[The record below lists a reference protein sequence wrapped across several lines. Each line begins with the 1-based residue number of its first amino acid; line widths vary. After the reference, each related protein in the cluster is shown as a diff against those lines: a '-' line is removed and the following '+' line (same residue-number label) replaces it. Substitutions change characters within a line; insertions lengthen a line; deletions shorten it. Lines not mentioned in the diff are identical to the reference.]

1 MVLLLGM
8 KLNVE
13 KIQHIMDKQGLNK
26 TALALKMG
34 VKESWVYE
42 ILAGRQ
48 GKTFE
53 TVRKL
58 SKALQVSE
66 KDLVVGE

>member
-1 MVLLLGM
+1 M
-8 KLNVE
+8 KLNLD
-13 KIQHIMDKQGLNK
+13 KIQKLMDNEGLNK

-48 GKTFE
+48 GKTFA
-53 TVRKL
+53 TVQRIAD
-58 SKALQVSE
+58 ALDVDPR
-66 KDLVVGE
+66 DLIE

>member
-1 MVLLLGM
+1 M
-8 KLNVE
+8 KLNLD
-13 KIQHIMDKQGLNK
+13 KIQKLMNKQGLNK

-48 GKTFE
+48 GKTFATLE
-53 TVRKL
+53 KIAD
-58 SKALQVSE
+58 ALGVDP
-66 KDLVVGE
+66 KDLLS

>member
-1 MVLLLGM
+1 M
-8 KLNVE
+8 KINLD
-13 KIQHIMDKQGLNK
+13 KIQKLMDKQGLNK

-48 GKTFE
+48 GKTFATLE
-53 TVRKL
+53 KIAD
-58 SKALQVSE
+58 ALGVDP
-66 KDLVVGE
+66 KDLLS

>member
-1 MVLLLGM
+1 M
-8 KLNVE
+8 KLNLD
-13 KIQHIMDKQGLNK
+13 KIQKLMDKEGLNK

-48 GKTFE
+48 GKTFA
-53 TVRKL
+53 TVQKIAD
-58 SKALQVSE
+58 ALDVDPKNLIE
-66 KDLVVGE
+66 

>member
-1 MVLLLGM
+1 M
-8 KLNVE
+8 KLNLD
-13 KIQHIMDKQGLNK
+13 KIQKLMDWQGLNK

-48 GKTFE
+48 GKTFATLE
-53 TVRKL
+53 KL
-58 SKALQVSE
+58 ADALGANP
-66 KDLVVGE
+66 KDLLS